1 MHENLQEAAKEGK
14 YAGLLTT
21 RVDGHSSL
29 EAQRQS
35 LKHKT
40 VVSGLS
46 PSSLWRILALHPNL
60 DNTWWLVDPS
70 FWLSP
75 SRREGFPSVSHC

>member
-1 MHENLQEAAKEGK
+1 MHENLQEAVKEGK

-35 LKHKT
+35 LKHKHRGIWPLPIIF
-40 VVSGLS
+40 VED
-46 PSSLWRILALHPNL
+46 SSTPPKPGQY
-60 DNTWWLVDPS
+60 LVA
-70 FWLSP
+70 
-75 SRREGFPSVSHC
+75 R